1 MRLTRKFLA
10 AFTIAG
16 TVVLGIYAA
25 VLVHREVS
33 FFDRDMRRD
42 ATFAGNTLARAVEKA
57 WEREG
62 EAAALS
68 LVDRTDRSIGHI
80 QIGWVWLDD
89 PRVLSRLPA
98 PARSELLEGQTVS
111 ERVEPDGNPV
121 GALYTYVPVHTSSP
135 RKGALELVE
144 GLEQERE
151 YLHETIR
158 DSVVEAAVLLLA
170 SGVIVSVLGFLFIG
184 RPMRL
189 LVDKA
194 RRVGAGDLGGPINLP
209 QRDELGEL
217 AREVNTMCDHLE
229 EARAKVNAETAAR
242 LSAVEQLRHA
252 DRLTTVGKL
261 ASGIAHELGTP
272 LNVISGR
279 AQLIQ
284 AADGAPADVRDGAR
298 IVGEQAKR
306 MTAIIRQ
313 LLDFARRVET
323 PKVELDLR
331 EIAGRCA
338 TMLQSMALKAGVRL
352 SVASRGGPVPA
363 FAEVSQLEQALANL
377 VVNAIQ
383 ATENGG
389 SVLIEVGDEQ
399 AVPPAEHGG
408 SLGSYAFLR
417 VTDTGSGM
425 AEDTAARAFEPFF
438 TTKDVGVGTGLG
450 LSVAYGIVRDHGGWI
465 DVDTAPGQGSRFSI
479 RLPALHAVAGTDVS
493 TLVGQSFF
501 GPARS

>member
-16 TVVLGIYAA
+16 AVVLGIYATI
-25 VLVHREVS
+25 LVNREVA

-42 ATFAGNTLARAVEKA
+42 AIFAGNTLARAVEKA

-62 EAAALS
+62 QDAALS

-80 QIGWVWLDD
+80 QIGWVWLDETGA
-89 PRVLSRLPA
+89 LSKLPA
-98 PARSELLEGQTVS
+98 TAQRELLQGRTVS
-111 ERVEPDGNPV
+111 ERIEPDGDPM
-121 GALYTYVPVHTSSP
+121 GALYTYVPVHITSA
-135 RKGALELVE
+135 RRGALELVE

-151 YLHETIR
+151 YLRGTIR
-158 DSVVEAAVLLLA
+158 DSVLEATALLLA

-194 RRVGAGDLGGPINLP
+194 RRVGAGDLGGPLELP

-217 AREVNTMCDHLE
+217 AAEVNTMCDRLSD
-229 EARAKVNAETAAR
+229 ARNKVNAETAAR
-242 LSAVEQLRHA
+242 LAAVEQLRHA

-284 AADGAPADVRDGAR
+284 VAEKAPADMRADAKI
-298 IVGEQAKR
+298 IVDQAKR
-306 MTAIIRQ
+306 MTTIIRQ
-313 LLDFARRVET
+313 LLDFARRVQT
-323 PKVELDLR
+323 PKTKLDLR
-331 EIAGRCA
+331 DVAARCA
-338 TMLQSMALKAGVRL
+338 SMLQSIASKAGVKL
-352 SVASRGGPVPA
+352 SVASGAPAVPA
-363 FAEVSQLEQALANL
+363 FAETSQLEQALTNL

-383 ATENGG
+383 ATESGG

-399 AVPPAEHGG
+399 ASPPAELGG
-408 SLGSYAFLR
+408 RSGPYAYLR

-465 DVDTAPGQGSRFSI
+465 DVDTSPGHGSRFSI
-479 RLPALHAVAGTDVS
+479 RLPVVPAVA
-493 TLVGQSFF
+493 
-501 GPARS
+501 A

>member
-10 AFTIAG
+10 AFTTAG
-16 TVVLGIYAA
+16 TVVLGIYAT
-25 VLVHREVS
+25 VLVNREVA

-42 ATFAGNTLARAVEKA
+42 AAFAGNTLARAVEKT

-62 EAAALS
+62 QDAALS

-89 PRVLSRLPA
+89 TGALSKLPA
-98 PARSELLEGQTVS
+98 AAQREVLGGRTVS
-111 ERVEPDGNPV
+111 ERVEPGGGPV
-121 GALYTYVPVHTSSP
+121 GALYTYVPVHTGSA
-135 RKGALELVE
+135 RRGALELAE
-144 GLEQERE
+144 GLDQERE
-151 YLHETIR
+151 YLRETVR
-158 DSVVEAAVLLLA
+158 DSILEAAALLLA
-170 SGVIVSVLGFLFIG
+170 SGLIVSVLGFLFIG
-184 RPMRL
+184 RPMTL

-194 RRVGAGDLGGPINLP
+194 RRVGGGDLDGPLELP

-217 AREVNTMCDHLE
+217 AAEVNTMCDRLA
-229 EARAKVNAETAAR
+229 EARNKVTAETAAR
-242 LSAVEQLRHA
+242 LAAVEQLRHA

-284 AADGAPADVRDGAR
+284 TGEKTPEGMRAGAR
-298 IVGEQAKR
+298 IIMEQAKR

-323 PKVELDLR
+323 PKTELDLR
-331 EIAGRCA
+331 DIAARCA
-338 TMLQSMALKAGVRL
+338 TMLQSIASKAGVKL
-352 SVASRGGPVPA
+352 SVASGAPA
-363 FAEVSQLEQALANL
+363 VSALAEVSQLEQALANL

-383 ATENGG
+383 ATESGG
-389 SVLIEVGDEQ
+389 YVLIEVGDEQ

-408 SLGSYAFLR
+408 KSGPYAYLR
-417 VTDTGSGM
+417 VTDTGTGM

-465 DVDTAPGQGSRFSI
+465 DVDTTPGHGSRFSI
-479 RLPALHAVAGTDVS
+479 RLPVARAVA
-493 TLVGQSFF
+493 
-501 GPARS
+501 A